1 MDWQGI
7 PFRLFGEEPLQQAFL
22 SVSHLPNIIVK
33 TDFALDTFLSGLCAG
48 IIPAGIAYL
57 AMRSNAKNIRD
68 ERLHQEKLSS
78 TTITKQIVSASRQVW
93 INDLRECT
101 AKFIGVATGVINCLN
116 SMVDEY
122 RHNDSASSLYL
133 KLYEEHRVA
142 MSDLGLLKSK
152 IELLLNPE
160 EERSQRVS
168 DALGKIREFII
179 KDRELDKEIDF
190 DDLAL
195 HIEKLKE
202 CIYDVIK
209 NEWKKISL
217 VGSESVGD

>member
-7 PFRLFGEEPLQQAFL
+7 PFKFFGEDPLQQAFL

-33 TDFALDTFLSGLCAG
+33 TDFALDTFLSGLVAG
-48 IIPAGIAYL
+48 FIPAAVAIW
-57 AMRSNAKNIRD
+57 AMVTNAKNIRD

-93 INDLRECT
+93 INDLREST
-101 AKFIGVATGVINCLN
+101 AKFIGMATGLINCLN

-122 RHNDSASSLYL
+122 NPNDNASSLYM
-133 KLYEEHRVA
+133 KLYEEHRIA
-142 MSDLGLLKSK
+142 MSELGLLKSK

-168 DALGKIREFII
+168 DALDKLREFLL
-179 KDRELDKEIDF
+179 KDREPDEDIDF
-190 DDLAL
+190 DELTP
-195 HIEKLKE
+195 HMEKLKE
-202 CIYDVIK
+202 CIYAVIK
-209 NEWKKISL
+209 HEWKKISVVESET
-217 VGSESVGD
+217 VGS